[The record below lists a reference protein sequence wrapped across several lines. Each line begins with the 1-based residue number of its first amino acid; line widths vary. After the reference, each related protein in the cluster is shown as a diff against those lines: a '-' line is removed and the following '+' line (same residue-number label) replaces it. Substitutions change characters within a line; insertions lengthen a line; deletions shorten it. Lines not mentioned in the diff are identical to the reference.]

1 MRGFGLG
8 STGERGVL
16 RRRSARRHRAGARL
30 ATLVSSASLLILGS
44 VAMVSAGPA
53 AADTPAPSVTV
64 VSPDIGPAV
73 GGTTVLV
80 TGTGFVDGSTTV
92 DFGLLPATDVT
103 VTSPTTLTAVS
114 PAVPSGSYDITVTIP
129 DTDADATSPTLT
141 SAPTPADLFA
151 YGPPT
156 VSGVVDGAGPV
167 VGGNT
172 VTINGT
178 GFVPGATASFG
189 TVVATDVTVTSA
201 TTLTAVVPAA
211 TAVSTVDVTV
221 TTPSS
226 DGGTS
231 PTSVNDLYTYGAPV
245 VASISPTTG
254 PADTATNVTITGNYF
269 SPGDTVDFGSTAA
282 SDVVV
287 WGSTVV
293 TADAPATLDGGADVT
308 VSNAVGASPT
318 LVADQFAAGA
328 PTVTGISPAAGPA
341 GGGGIVTVTGDGFVA
356 GTTVAF
362 GGVAADGVTV
372 TSPTTLEADVPA
384 GGPGSVDITA
394 TTPEGTSAVSTADL
408 YAFGV
413 PVVASVTPDTAT
425 VAGGTAVT
433 IAGSG
438 FVPGVVVSFGSVPAT
453 SVSVNSTGT
462 SLQVTSPAGTAGSVD
477 ITVTSPAGTSVASI
491 NDLFAYG
498 APVVNS
504 IAPDAGVLAGGNDVI
519 VAGNGFVPGVTVYF
533 GDQISSSVTVLAG
546 GTGLYAVVPVGT
558 PGAVDITVSSDQG
571 TSATS
576 LHDAYFYGSPVVTA
590 VSPGT
595 GSAGGG
601 TVVTITGSGFSPD
614 STVSFGLQPA
624 TSGTVNSSSSI
635 TAVAPAAGLGVIPVR
650 VTTPAGISPLTPADN
665 FEYDNQL
672 QISCAAPPAV
682 SSSCNSIDLPSVNL
696 QGEWQNASAPAN
708 SLYVTDDRGDAT
720 VGWSLSAYV
729 EPSTTNPNSWCDT
742 FSGFCNA
749 TVGSDSASPNAKIP
763 ADYLSLNN
771 VGCAPAAGNA
781 SPAPLAGSGGN
792 FPLGQG
798 AVALCTA
805 AAGSSAGSFKVDAT
819 FSLQVPPWVYAGQYE
834 ATVVFLVM

>member
-1 MRGFGLG
+1 MA
-8 STGERGVL
+8 V
-16 RRRSARRHRAGARL
+16 ARL
-30 ATLVSSASLLILGS
+30 TALVSAASLLVLGS
-44 VAMVSAGPA
+44 LAIADAGPVG
-53 AADTPAPSVTV
+53 ADTPAPTVTA
-64 VSPDIGPAV
+64 VSPDIGPAA

-92 DFGLLPATDVT
+92 NFGLLPATDVT
-103 VTSPTTLTAVS
+103 VDSPTTLTAVS

-129 DTDADATSPTLT
+129 DTDADATSPTLSSAT
-141 SAPTPADLFA
+141 SPADLYA

-156 VSGVVDGAGPV
+156 VSSVVDGSGPV

-172 VTINGT
+172 VTISGT
-178 GFVPGATASFG
+178 GFIPGATATFG
-189 TVVATDVTVTSA
+189 LTPATDVTVTSA
-201 TTLTAVVPAA
+201 TTLTATVPAA

-221 TTPSS
+221 TTPGS

-231 PTSVNDLYTYGAPV
+231 PTSVNDLYTYGAPTV
-245 VASISPTTG
+245 TSITPITG
-254 PADTATNVTITGNYF
+254 PADTATVVTITGNDF
-269 SPGDTVDFGSTAA
+269 SPGDTVAFGSMPAT
-282 SDVVV
+282 DVVV

-293 TADAPATLDGGADVT
+293 TADAPTTLDGGANVT
-308 VSNAVGASPT
+308 VTNAVGSSP
-318 LVADQFAAGA
+318 VVVDAQFAAGA

-341 GGGGIVTVTGDGFVA
+341 EGGGIVTVTGDGFVA

-372 TSPTTLEADVPA
+372 TSPTTLDAGVPA
-384 GGPGSVDITA
+384 GGSGSVDVTVS
-394 TTPEGTSAVSTADL
+394 TPQGTSATSTADL
-408 YAFGV
+408 YAYGV
-413 PVVASVTPDTAT
+413 PVVTSVTPDTAT

-438 FVPGVVVSFGSVPAT
+438 FVPGVLVSFGSVPGT
-453 SVSVNSTGT
+453 EVSVNSTGT
-462 SLQVTSPAGTAGSVD
+462 SLQVTSPAGEAGSVD

-504 IAPDAGVLAGGNDVI
+504 IAPDAGALAGGGDVI

-533 GDQISSSVTVLAG
+533 GDQVSSSVTVLSG
-546 GTGLYAVVPVGT
+546 GTGLYAVAPAGT
-558 PGAVDITVSSDQG
+558 AGAVDITVSSDQG

-576 LHDAYFYGSPVVTA
+576 LHDAYFYGSPVVTS

-595 GSAGGG
+595 GSSGGG
-601 TVVTITGSGFSPD
+601 TTVTITGSGFSPD

-624 TSGTVNSSSSI
+624 TSGIVNSSTSI
-635 TAVAPAAGLGVIPVR
+635 TAVAPAANLGVIPVR

-665 FEYDNQL
+665 FEYDDQL
-672 QISCAAPPAV
+672 QISCAAPPAIT
-682 SSSCNSIDLPSVNL
+682 SSCNSIDLPSVNL

-729 EPSTTNPNSWCDT
+729 EPSTNNPNSWCDT
-742 FSGFCNA
+742 YSGFCNA
-749 TVGSDSASPNAKIP
+749 TVGSDSANPNAKIP
-763 ADYLSLNN
+763 ADYLSLTD

-781 SPAPLAGSGGN
+781 NPSPLSGSGGN
-792 FPLGQG
+792 FPVGQG